1 MENRIKVLDHGF
13 IELIETMGNDI
24 SIARN
29 ARHSY
34 DAADQ
39 AGKDPEK
46 DAKLIKYLMN
56 NGHNTPFESVTA
68 TFLIKAPLFVIRQWQ
83 RHRTQSYNEVSAR
96 YRELSEEFYIPL
108 IINVGKQSK
117 DNKQMRDLNTQLPE
131 NIDDIAYMLEAMEQH
146 NKDAFRL
153 YRDFLGQGM
162 PRELAR
168 TVLPL
173 GTYTHFY
180 ATMNLH
186 NLFKFLGERLHE
198 HAQWEIQQY
207 AKAMLELIEPVAPA
221 ATAAF
226 KESLA

>member
-1 MENRIKVLDHGF
+1 MENRINVLDHGF
-13 IELIETMGNDI
+13 IELIETMGNDV
-24 SIARN
+24 SIVRN

-34 DAADQ
+34 DSADQ

-46 DAKLIKYLMN
+46 DAKLIKYLLN
-56 NGHNTPFESVTA
+56 HGHNTPFESVTL

-96 YRELSEEFYIPL
+96 YRQLSEEFYIPL
-108 IINVGKQSK
+108 GRTVGVQSK
-117 DNKQMRDLNTQLPE
+117 DNKQMRDIVNRDDSEELAHMLN
-131 NIDDIAYMLEAMEQH
+131 AMEMH

-153 YRDFLGQGM
+153 YRHLLSQNM

-180 ATMNLH
+180 ATANLH
-186 NLFKFLGERLHE
+186 NFFKFLGERLHE

-207 AKAMLELIEPVAPA
+207 AQAMLTLIEPIVPA
-221 ATAAF
+221 ATKAF
-226 KESLA
+226 KDSLA